1 MDKIALKVFPY
12 RQDAKNQSFPI
23 IPLRFYHNNTTIDSA
38 ALIDSGATV
47 SVFKKEVA
55 KQLGIEIEKGIEI
68 YLGGVGGHIKGYIH
82 RLKIQIAGKEF
93 LCPVVFSHEYLVSF
107 NLLGRQEFFKRF
119 RIIFEEKKKLLK
131 LE

>member
-12 RQDAKNQSFPI
+12 RQDAKKHFFPI
-23 IPLRFYHNNTTIDSA
+23 IPLRVHHSNITIDSA
-38 ALIDSGATV
+38 ALVDSGATV

-55 KQLGIEIEKGIEI
+55 QQLGVKIEKGIEI

-82 RLKIQIAGKEF
+82 RLRMQIAGKEF
-93 LCPVVFSHEYLVSF
+93 LCPIVFSHEYFVSF
-107 NLLGRQEFFKRF
+107 NLLGREGFFNKF
-119 RIIFEEKKKLLK
+119 RIIFEEKKNHLK